1 MAKVESKD
9 KEKADGIEMFQMD
22 VKHVNE
28 LESQIIQQVEVK
40 YLLHDKVSSI
50 LHICIFFKLKYYFG
64 DYNLPRDKFLREQI
78 LIDDGWVSLETML
91 KCEDRQ
97 PHFSNCDQ
105 VFHTWGPSLSSAS
118 LISPV
123 IDLPS
128 FQPCR

>member
-50 LHICIFFKLKYYFG
+50 LHVCIFF
-64 DYNLPRDKFLREQI
+64 QI
-78 LIDDGWVSLETML
+78 KVL
-91 KCEDRQ
+91 
-97 PHFSNCDQ
+97 F
-105 VFHTWGPSLSSAS
+105 WGL
-118 LISPV
+118 
-123 IDLPS
+123 
-128 FQPCR
+128 

>member
-1 MAKVESKD
+1 MYVFS
-9 KEKADGIEMFQMD
+9 
-22 VKHVNE
+22 
-28 LESQIIQQVEVK
+28 
-40 YLLHDKVSSI
+40 
-50 LHICIFFKLKYYFG
+50 FKLKYYFG

-118 LISPV
+118 LIGPV

-128 FQPCR
+128 IQPCR